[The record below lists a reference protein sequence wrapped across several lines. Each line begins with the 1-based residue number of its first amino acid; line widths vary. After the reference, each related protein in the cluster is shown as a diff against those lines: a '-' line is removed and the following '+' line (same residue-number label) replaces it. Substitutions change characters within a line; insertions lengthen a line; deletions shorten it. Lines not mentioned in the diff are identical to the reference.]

1 MEVLETVDR
10 EKLASLRE
18 RDEFFWLDLT
28 DPAADDIKAMGEAL
42 NLHPVAVEDT
52 IEFGQRPKLD
62 SYGEHVLFVFY
73 TVRKGRDGS
82 EEVFEPVEVHIY
94 VSGSFVITVRRA
106 QCTQLDALH
115 PELDAADPKAEDY
128 IVYRVFDVLTD
139 AFYPI
144 IELLEERIDALEGRS
159 AARPAAAGAPRR
171 DLPPQAAHP
180 RALAARRAAARPLPR
195 RLRGHPHPAGARATG
210 PRSTCATSATTSRR
224 SPASCTASRRT

>member
-28 DPAADDIKAMGEAL
+28 DPYAEDIKAMGEAL

-82 EEVFEPVEVHIY
+82 DEVFEPVEVHIY
-94 VSGSFVITVRRA
+94 MSG
-106 QCTQLDALH
+106 
-115 PELDAADPKAEDY
+115 
-128 IVYRVFDVLTD
+128 
-139 AFYPI
+139 
-144 IELLEERIDALEGRS
+144 
-159 AARPAAAGAPRR
+159 
-171 DLPPQAAHP
+171 
-180 RALAARRAAARPLPR
+180 
-195 RLRGHPHPAGARATG
+195 
-210 PRSTCATSATTSRR
+210 
-224 SPASCTASRRT
+224 AS